1 MPETPKRIF
10 IDIPDH
16 TIGVVPGQQMPFSL
30 HILGIEPQPARVAIM
45 ISDPLGRA
53 RQHITD
59 EFSIDSSNHVHD
71 MLWEQVRRGQ
81 PGTYRLQVEL
91 FLPETNQRFIT
102 SRQLEMVI
110 PGHVTPGVLQPVER
124 DGSVRSRF
132 NFSEPDV
139 GALKIAFELAHEE
152 VQALANGNG
161 SYGKGYEM
169 LVPNE
174 DEPSDEIREQP
185 LVRTTASIA
194 MAYLLAGELWD
205 NEEFTG
211 LARASLDYLLNHD
224 QHESGA
230 FLYWGMGEEHRLNDQ
245 DNFFCSG
252 YGALPLVMAHE
263 MIQYPGAL
271 DAVKRAGD
279 WTLDK
284 PLTGNVNYDLFAM
297 WFLPQL
303 YRLTGEEKYLDSAI
317 WRTEGAAFDG
327 QNPGGAW
334 PGHNLSHGYHAII
347 LLGMASLYRELPPDH
362 PFRPRL
368 HTRLT
373 MAANFGV
380 AMFSEE
386 GSSYFGWEYNR
397 RGFHVDWEGRPAG
410 QKTIPYGPWCAAWQV
425 LDECLEIDDHILS
438 GLCHAMKV
446 AHHRYLDGSDKH
458 WGMNTKDK
466 TGYRGW
472 SDMPV
477 ASTLWGIASLLSW
490 MDERKERLLPTK

>member
-1 MPETPKRIF
+1 MKTPRLF

-30 HILGIEPQPARVAIM
+30 HVLDLQPQPARVAIM

-53 RQHITD
+53 RQHITA
-59 EFSIDSSNHVHD
+59 EFSIDSSDHVHEL
-71 MLWEQVRRGQ
+71 LWEQVRRGQ

-91 FLPETNQRFIT
+91 FLPESNQRTI
-102 SRQLEMVI
+102 SSWHLEMVI
-110 PGHVTPGVLQPVER
+110 PRQVIPGVLQPVER
-124 DGSVRSRF
+124 DGPIRSRF
-132 NFSEPDV
+132 PFPEPDA
-139 GALKIAFELAHEE
+139 GALKTAFELAHEE
-152 VQALANGNG
+152 VQALANGDG

-174 DEPSDEIREQP
+174 DEPSEQIRENP

-194 MAYLLAGELWD
+194 MAYLLAGQVWD
-205 NEEFTG
+205 SEEYTS
-211 LARASLDYLLNHD
+211 LACAALDYLMEHD
-224 QHESGA
+224 QDKSGA
-230 FLYWGMGEEHRLNDQ
+230 FLYWGMGEEERLNDQ
-245 DNFFCSG
+245 DNFYCTG

-271 DAVKRAGD
+271 ESLKRAGD

-317 WRTEGAAFDG
+317 WRTDGAAFDG
-327 QNPGGAW
+327 QNFGGAW
-334 PGHNLSHGYHAII
+334 PGHNLSHGYHSII
-347 LLGMASLYRELPPDH
+347 LLGMASLYRELPEDH

-368 HTRLT
+368 HTRLV

-380 AMFSEE
+380 AMFSPE

-397 RGFHVDWEGRPAG
+397 RGFHVDWEGLPAG
-410 QKTIPYGPWCAAWQV
+410 KKTVPYGAWCAAWQV
-425 LDECLEIDDHILS
+425 LDDCLDIDDHILS
-438 GLCHAMKV
+438 GLCHAMSLG
-446 AHHRYLDGSDKH
+446 HRRYLDGTDKH
-458 WGMNTKDK
+458 WGMYTADK

-472 SDMPV
+472 SNMPV
-477 ASTLWGIASLLSW
+477 ASTFWSIGSLLSW
-490 MDERKERLLPTK
+490 MRKKGKI

>member
-1 MPETPKRIF
+1 MLSKPPRIF

-16 TIGVVPGQQMPFSL
+16 TIGVVPGQRMPFSL
-30 HILGIEPQPARVAIM
+30 HILDAQPQKACVAIM
-45 ISDPLGRA
+45 ISDPLGRS
-53 RQHITD
+53 RQHISD
-59 EFSIDSSNHVHD
+59 EFSIDSSDHVHP

-91 FLPETNQRFIT
+91 FLPETNQRFVV
-102 SRQLEMVI
+102 SRHLEMVI
-110 PGHVTPGVLQPVER
+110 PGHLVPGVLRPVER
-124 DGSVRSRF
+124 VGPVCCPF
-132 NFSEPDV
+132 PFPDPDTD
-139 GALKIAFELAHEE
+139 ALEAAFELAHEE

-174 DEPSDEIREQP
+174 DEPAAETRENP

-194 MAYLLAGELWD
+194 MGYMLAGEVWG
-205 NEEFTG
+205 NEEYTG
-211 LARASLDYLLNHD
+211 FARAALNYLLSHD

-230 FLYWGMGEEHRLNDQ
+230 FLYWGMGEEERLNDQ
-245 DNFFCSG
+245 DNFYCTG
-252 YGALPLVMAHE
+252 YGALPFVMAHE
-263 MIQYPGAL
+263 MLQCPRAL
-271 DAVKRAGD
+271 DVLKRAGD

-303 YRLTGEEKYLDSAI
+303 YRLTGDEKYLDSAI

-347 LLGMASLYRELPPDH
+347 LLGMASLYRELPDDH
-362 PFRPRL
+362 PFRSRL
-368 HTRLT
+368 HTRLV
-373 MAANFGV
+373 MAAHFGA

-386 GSSYFGWEYNR
+386 GSSYYGWEYNR

-410 QKTIPYGPWCAAWQV
+410 KKTIPYGAWCAAWQV
-425 LDECLEIDDHILS
+425 LDDCLELDDHIAS
-438 GLCHAMKV
+438 GLCHAMCR
-446 AHHRYLDGSDKH
+446 AHQRYLDGTD
-458 WGMNTKDK
+458 
-466 TGYRGW
+466 
-472 SDMPV
+472 
-477 ASTLWGIASLLSW
+477 
-490 MDERKERLLPTK
+490 